1 MTIIIDAKEGIDYKK
16 LEKAALILR
25 EGGLVAFPTETVY
38 GLGANALLKDAVDK
52 IFWAKGRPQD
62 NPLIIHVSSKDMLEM
77 CAEITDERVY
87 MLIERFWPGP
97 LTIVLPKKDVI
108 PENVTA
114 GLSTV
119 GVRMPANKIALE
131 LIRLSGIPV
140 AAPSANVSGK
150 PSPTEAKHVIED
162 LMGKVDVIID
172 GGKCSFGLES
182 TVVDL
187 SGEKAVILRPGAISY
202 FALKEVLGDIEYSK
216 SVVEGLTGT
225 VPRSPGMKYK
235 HYAPDAKLIIVKGRI
250 DKRIDKINE
259 MKKKLEFKGYN
270 VGILCFYETAHNF
283 DSQYK
288 LILGSMFDAKECGR
302 NLFSILRKFNQLG
315 VDYILC
321 EWGEFDLEFLALEN
335 RLYKAAANNIVEVL

>member
-52 IFWAKGRPQD
+52 IFLAKGRPQD
-62 NPLIIHVSSKDMLEM
+62 NPLIVHISSKDMLEM
-77 CAEITDERVY
+77 CAEITDDRVY
-87 MLIERFWPGP
+87 MLIEMFWPGP
-97 LTIVLPKKDVI
+97 LTIVLPKKNVI
-108 PENVTA
+108 AENVTA

-131 LIRLSGIPV
+131 LIRLSGVPV

-202 FALKEVLGDIEYSK
+202 FALKEVLSDIEYSK
-216 SVVEGLTGT
+216 AVVEGLTGT

-235 HYAPDAKLIIVKGRI
+235 HYAPDAKLIIIKGRI
-250 DKRIDKINE
+250 DKRIDKMND
-259 MKKKLEFKGYN
+259 MKKEFEYKGYR

-283 DSQYK
+283 ESQYK

-321 EWGEFDLEFLALEN
+321 EWGKFDLEFLALEN

>member
-1 MTIIIDAKEGIDYKK
+1 MTIIIDAKEGIDYEK

-52 IFWAKGRPQD
+52 IFLAKGRPQD
-62 NPLIIHVSSKDMLEM
+62 NPLIVHISSKEMLEM

-97 LTIVLPKKDVI
+97 LTIVLPKKNVI
-108 PENVTA
+108 ADNVTA

-131 LIRLSGIPV
+131 LIRLSGVPV

-162 LMGKVDVIID
+162 LMGKIDIIID

-187 SGEKAVILRPGAISY
+187 SGERPIILRPGAISY

-216 SVVEGLTGT
+216 AVVEGLTGT

-235 HYAPDAKLIIVKGRI
+235 HYAPEAKLIIVKGRI

-259 MKKKLEFKGYN
+259 MKKKLEFKGHN

-321 EWGEFDLEFLALEN
+321 EWGNFDLEFLALEN

>member
-38 GLGANALLKDAVDK
+38 GLGTNALLKDAVDK

-62 NPLIIHVSSKDMLEM
+62 NPLIVHVSSKDMLEM

-108 PENVTA
+108 PGNVTA

-119 GVRMPANKIALE
+119 AVRMPANKIALE
-131 LIRLSGIPV
+131 LIRLSGVPV
-140 AAPSANVSGK
+140 AAPSANVSGR

-187 SGEKAVILRPGAISY
+187 SCEKAVILRPGAISY
-202 FALKEVLGDIEYSK
+202 FALKEVLSDIEYSK
-216 SVVEGLTGT
+216 SLVEGLTGS

-321 EWGEFDLEFLALEN
+321 EWGDFDLEFLALEN

>member
-1 MTIIIDAKEGIDYKK
+1 MTIIIDAKEGIDYEK
-16 LEKAALILR
+16 LEKAASILR

-62 NPLIIHVSSKDMLEM
+62 NPLIVHISSKEMLGM

-97 LTIVLPKKDVI
+97 LTIVLPKKNSI
-108 PENVTA
+108 PDNVTA

-131 LIRLSGIPV
+131 LIRLSDVPV

-162 LMGKVDVIID
+162 LMNKVDVIID

-187 SGEKAVILRPGAISY
+187 SGGEAVILRPGAISY
-202 FALKEVLGDIEYSK
+202 YALKEVLGNIEYSK
-216 SVVEGLTGT
+216 AVVEGLTGT

-259 MKKKLEFKGYN
+259 MKKKLEFKAHR

-302 NLFSILRKFNQLG
+302 NLFSLLRKFNQLG

-321 EWGEFDLEFLALEN
+321 EWGEFNLEFLALEN